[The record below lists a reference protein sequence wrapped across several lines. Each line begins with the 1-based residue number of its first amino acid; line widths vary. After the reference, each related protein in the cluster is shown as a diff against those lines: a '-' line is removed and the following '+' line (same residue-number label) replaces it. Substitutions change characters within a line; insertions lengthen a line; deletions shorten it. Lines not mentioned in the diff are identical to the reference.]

1 MSVCSLTFIV
11 SFYPSEVEVS
21 WLNPGPTFMAGCPT
35 FGASISS
42 FFRSHSIILASSSQD
57 RRVSFNHIVER
68 ASHTILP
75 LVLMHASLAIG
86 SLFSLA
92 NSWLAFYIRASWR
105 TWSRVGGAVPVCWSS
120 PPTLSPNRTCA
131 FQRIRL
137 SI

>member
-1 MSVCSLTFIV
+1 MSVCSLTIEV

-57 RRVSFNHIVER
+57 RRVSFNRIVER

-75 LVLMHASLAIG
+75 LVFMHASLAID

-92 NSWLAFYIRASWR
+92 NSLLAFYIRASWR
-105 TWSRVGGAVPVCWSS
+105 TRRVVVQADDRGGVRQHGCLKNGSRLDYG
-120 PPTLSPNRTCA
+120 R
-131 FQRIRL
+131 R
-137 SI
+137 